1 MTHRKVQIL
10 TTGDNMTIEEISKTF
25 KEIDSFGFTFKK
37 EIKQLQCTYECT
49 EENKKGFHISEIL
62 SNPYQH

>member
-37 EIKQLQCTYECT
+37 EIKQLQSTYECT